1 MSLDASVGIITTQ
14 MTVIQHLFL
23 DHENELKTLKDLND
37 KSRSKILALEI
48 QVQEM
53 TSLAEKNDAL
63 ITEMTA
69 KKQASQELKRKYS
82 QLEKE
87 VVDRA
92 TNNLKLCAELKNICE
107 KLGATRE
114 QSRQA
119 DLEESKI
126 QANKSRKL

>member
-69 KKQASQELKRKYS
+69 KKQASQELKRKCS

-87 VVDRA
+87 VVDKA
-92 TNNLKLCAELKNICE
+92 TNNLKLCAELKNICD

-119 DLEESKI
+119 DLEEGKI
-126 QANKSRKL
+126 

>member
-1 MSLDASVGIITTQ
+1 MSLDASVGIITTH
-14 MTVIQHLFL
+14 MTAIKHLFL

-69 KKQASQELKRKYS
+69 KKHESQELKRKCS

-87 VVDRA
+87 VVDKA

-119 DLEESKI
+119 DLEEGKI
-126 QANKSRKL
+126 QANKSRRL